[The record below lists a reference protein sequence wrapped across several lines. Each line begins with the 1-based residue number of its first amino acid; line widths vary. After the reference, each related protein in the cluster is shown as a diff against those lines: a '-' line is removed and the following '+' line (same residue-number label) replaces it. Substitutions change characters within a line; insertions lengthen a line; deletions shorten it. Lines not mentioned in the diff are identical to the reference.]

1 MIKVVMVIAI
11 AALLMSCSKER
22 PAQLGKKFIEIGDYE
37 NAIVVFEKAVLQYP
51 QDADLR
57 FEMGKAYARI
67 DEEREARQQFQFAA
81 RIGSKAISDS
91 FLAWGKDED
100 IDWGSSYFLFN
111 LALTANPKNIDAAFE
126 KARYEVRYEN
136 QNWDEKQSNATK
148 SL

>member
-1 MIKVVMVIAI
+1 VKKRVIFIAI
-11 AALLMSCSKER
+11 VILLAACGKER

-91 FLAWGKDED
+91 FLTHL
-100 IDWGSSYFLFN
+100 ISFL
-111 LALTANPKNIDAAFE
+111 TWP
-126 KARYEVRYEN
+126 
-136 QNWDEKQSNATK
+136 
-148 SL
+148 